1 MLYKELHIQSHQL
14 SMNKK
19 QSILTSFFKKK
30 GSNESCSSPSSDD
43 ESSYLP
49 SKSKRMFE
57 SPMYWTRVKNVA
69 GAINQRMTIFDVE
82 TDIMTDKSLKQIRKG
97 SVREGTSL
105 LFDPETFRSI

>member
-1 MLYKELHIQSHQL
+1 
-14 SMNKK
+14 MNKK
-19 QSILTSFFKKK
+19 QSILTRFFKSK
-30 GSNESCSSPSSDD
+30 GSNESFSPPSSDD

-57 SPMYWTRVKNVA
+57 TPKYWTRFKSVA
-69 GAINQRMTIFDVE
+69 GAINHRMTIFDVE

>member
-69 GAINQRMTIFDVE
+69 GAINQRMTIFDFE
-82 TDIMTDKSLKQIRKG
+82 TDIISDKSLKQIYKG
-97 SVREGTSL
+97 FVREGTSL

>member
-1 MLYKELHIQSHQL
+1 
-14 SMNKK
+14 MNNK
-19 QSILTSFFKKK
+19 QSILTSFFKSK
-30 GSNESCSSPSSDD
+30 GSNESSSPPLSDD

-57 SPMYWTRVKNVA
+57 SPKYWTRVKSVA
-69 GAINQRMTIFDVE
+69 EAINHRITIFDVE
-82 TDIMTDKSLKQIRKG
+82 TDIMTDKSLKQVRKG